1 MTKEIAYYS
10 LIQYCPDQVA
20 GEVANIGLLIFSP
33 KTGYVDVRTTKSNSR
48 VAHIFG
54 GGVHKYDSLQRY
66 KEGLSEWVEGERNK
80 FESME
85 GAKRFL
91 AAYANSVCFSG
102 LRSIVCPNGAK
113 EMLGSLFAKFFPGDK
128 APEETTPRGPYF
140 PRKRIVKTLRE
151 KYGNKIAERIAILPE
166 LEVMGPEKK
175 IEPAFAFQNRHF
187 NVVFSKSFTDGHYAD
202 QVAFG
207 ALISSRMRMAQQFVW
222 SQSQPVILGRVSKA
236 IADQTRFIRESLAS
250 FNVEF
255 YDSEVDLIDY
265 IGREAKPLPDAY
277 KDFAAIKVEPTLF

>member
-20 GEVANIGLLIFSP
+20 GEVANIGLLIFST
-33 KTGYVDVRTTKSNSR
+33 KTGYVNVRTTKSNSR

-66 KEGLSEWVEGERNK
+66 KKGLSEWVQGERK
-80 FESME
+80 RFESME

-91 AAYANSVCFSG
+91 AAYANSICFSG
-102 LRSIVCPNGAK
+102 LRSIVCPNGADS
-113 EMLGSLFAKFFPGDK
+113 MLNELFAKFFPDDNV
-128 APEETTPRGPYF
+128 PEDTTPRGRYF

-166 LEVMGPEKK
+166 LEVVGPERK
-175 IEPAFAFQNRHF
+175 IEPTFAFQNEHF
-187 NVVFSKSFTDGHYAD
+187 NVVFSKSFTVNRYVD
-202 QVAFG
+202 QVGFG
-207 ALISSRMRMAQQFVW
+207 VLVSGNMKKTRQKMW
-222 SQSQPVILGRVSKA
+222 NQSQPVILGRVSKE
-236 IADQTRFIRESLAS
+236 IADQTRFIRESLAR